1 MAPGVSVV
9 PFKENKARKGFFGE
23 GFLRACRCR
32 RGVSHKAASMVI
44 VSKVTSQAVKQW
56 GSVFPKM
63 MAMKG
68 KAEIV

>member
-9 PFKENKARKGFFGE
+9 PFKESKARKGFFGE
-23 GFLRACRCR
+23 GFLWAWRCK
-32 RGVSHKAASMVI
+32 RGVSHKAASVVI

-56 GSVFPKM
+56 GSVPPKM
-63 MAMKG
+63 MVTKG